1 MKEICIC
8 QCGVVA
14 ENWSTDFIYTLSPSR
29 QKQMLKPWLLDVKLS
44 FWTWSY
50 QNSGYAIIIINCVIF
65 SESTFLKQFVVFIIS
80 LKLLKNLGCQ
90 GLHIHTYMP
99 MDAPPCLHSCHCWR
113 GMAASPLSCCHQQS
127 TVPACGVTSH
137 PLWVSH
143 TVSASWKMRNQ
154 TILGHML
161 IF

>member
-90 GLHIHTYMP
+90 GLHIHTCRWTHHLVSIHAIVEEEWQLLPYHVVTNNQP
-99 MDAPPCLHSCHCWR
+99 SLLVEWLLTLCEYPILF
-113 GMAASPLSCCHQQS
+113 Q
-127 TVPACGVTSH
+127 PAEK
-137 PLWVSH
+137 WEI
-143 TVSASWKMRNQ
+143 RQ
-154 TILGHML
+154 Y
-161 IF
+161 